1 MIDETKLREEQTRAR
16 RAHEWLDNPIYKE
29 SWEAARLAALAKLEE
44 LPLQDAAGREEIH
57 HMLSAMK
64 KVRAY
69 IERAVQ
75 DGKLASVELESR
87 KKTLRERLRPVPQRF
102 FG

>member
-1 MIDETKLREEQTRAR
+1 MNEDKLRAELQRAQ
-16 RAHEWLDNPIYKE
+16 RAKEWLSNPIYAE
-29 SWEAARLAALAKLEE
+29 AWEAARTAALTKLED
-44 LPLQDAAGREEIH
+44 LPLQDKDGREEIH

-75 DGKLASVELESR
+75 DGKLAAVELASHKPLEKVKR
-87 KKTLRERLRPVPQRF
+87 MFR
-102 FG
+102 

>member
-1 MIDETKLREEQTRAR
+1 MADETKLYEAQTRAR
-16 RAHEWLDNPIYKE
+16 RAQEWLDNQIYKE
-29 SWEAARLAALAKLEE
+29 SWEAARMAALAKLEE
-44 LPLQDAAGREEIH
+44 LPLQDDAGRTEIH

-75 DGKLASVELESR
+75 DGKLAAVELEAR
-87 KKTLRERLRPVPQRF
+87 KKTLKQRV